1 MKSYEEFTND
11 DLQQFLADNG
21 FIRPSKRG
29 AEEPEVMDYDKLGD
43 LLGVKSRQARNLVAG
58 KLPLQKGHYNLLA
71 LHAGLMEPQL
81 IAAQKTGSEGSHAV
95 SFVVSSEMEPPR
107 PA

>member
-11 DLQQFLADNG
+11 DLQQFLAEND

-29 AEEPEVMDYDKLGD
+29 AYEPAVIDYDKLSD
-43 LLGVKSRQARNLVAG
+43 MLGIKPRQARNLVSG

-81 IAAQKTGSEGSHAV
+81 IAAQKSEGEDRHAGSIAV
-95 SFVVSSEMEPPR
+95 LTPVEPPQL
-107 PA
+107 A